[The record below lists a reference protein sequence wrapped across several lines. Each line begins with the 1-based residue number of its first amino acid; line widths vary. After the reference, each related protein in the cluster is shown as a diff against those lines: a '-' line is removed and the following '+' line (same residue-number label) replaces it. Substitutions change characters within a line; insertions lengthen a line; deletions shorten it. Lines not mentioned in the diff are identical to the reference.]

1 MSKIFGIKFNFYTL
15 LGLCVLASA
24 VLLGIYHL
32 IDDIVSPGNPK
43 ENSVYNDA
51 SAPIKK
57 HIDSIYAIKIISS
70 QKKQDSLL
78 KIIEKQD
85 SILTYWEKNKTKRD
99 ETYTKAYFANIDTIF
114 HEWAIRYK

>member
-32 IDDIVSPGNPK
+32 IDDIVSPNPPK
-43 ENSVYNDA
+43 ENTAYNDA
-51 SAPIKK
+51 LTPIKK
-57 HIDSIYAIKIISS
+57 HIDSVYAVKMVNS
-70 QKKQDSLL
+70 QKKQNSLL
-78 KIIEKQD
+78 KIIKKQD
-85 SILTYWEKNKTKRD
+85 SILTHWEENKTKRD
-99 ETYTKAYFANIDTIF
+99 ETYTKAYSANIDTIF